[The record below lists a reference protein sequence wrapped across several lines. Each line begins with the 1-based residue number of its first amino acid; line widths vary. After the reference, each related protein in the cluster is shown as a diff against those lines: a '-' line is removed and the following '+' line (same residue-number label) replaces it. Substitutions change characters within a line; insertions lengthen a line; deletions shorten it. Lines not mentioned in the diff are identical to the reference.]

1 MAKPVFGIRDKNKI
15 IPTVSSGKKTTK
27 SKKIVSR
34 PLTKSKKNKI
44 KKQSS

>member
-1 MAKPVFGIRDKNKI
+1 MAKPVFGSRDKSNI

-27 SKKIVSR
+27 NKKVKNR

-44 KKQSS
+44 KKQS